1 MKQNTTKQHKGTIVL
16 IHGNSSSSK
25 IFKATLES
33 DSIPYNKI
41 AVDLLGHGNNQPE
54 HLNQEEHFSI
64 VAYKKDILKQL
75 EHVEDDVLLVGNS
88 LGGHIAIEIASQVK
102 NLKGLVIFGTPP
114 LKKPLN
120 FDEGFLPV
128 EELQTFF
135 KEEPSH
141 SEIETTI
148 NAIVNN
154 KEAYSRI
161 VSDFKK
167 ANPLVR
173 KAIATDAANGNF
185 SNEYDYFIKTETPKY
200 IISGDQDISIN
211 SGYLQKIT
219 DDCNG
224 SCNLIVFE
232 NCGHYPSIEQPE
244 KFNNTINKI
253 ATQLFN

>member
-1 MKQNTTKQHKGTIVL
+1 MAAYSIARGRL
-16 IHGNSSSSK
+16 PE
-25 IFKATLES
+25 AALS
-33 DSIPYNKI
+33 DAIKFVN
-41 AVDLLGHGNNQPE
+41 LLSDQ
-54 HLNQEEHFSI
+54 
-64 VAYKKDILKQL
+64 
-75 EHVEDDVLLVGNS
+75 
-88 LGGHIAIEIASQVK
+88 
-102 NLKGLVIFGTPP
+102 
-114 LKKPLN
+114 
-120 FDEGFLPV
+120 EGFLLKDV
-128 EELQTFF
+128 KHVGHSAGEVYSDFF
-135 KEEPSH
+135 AIRDNSISVGFSGPSFGNFLN
-141 SEIETTI
+141 EIEQKYGVDISNRDFDSNVTRFVIDGDLVSNYGGETVGREYRFKLETTI

-154 KEAYSRI
+154 KEACSRI

-167 ANPLVR
+167 ANPLAR

-232 NCGHYPSIEQPE
+232 NCGHYPSIKQPE